1 MVSGVDGREVGM
13 GGVDGRVGKGGWLD
27 GYKGEGFALLQGIPA
42 CGSKVIHKE
51 SRIRDICV
59 EGIDWF

>member
-42 CGSKVIHKE
+42 RRAVQGHT
-51 SRIRDICV
+51 
-59 EGIDWF
+59 